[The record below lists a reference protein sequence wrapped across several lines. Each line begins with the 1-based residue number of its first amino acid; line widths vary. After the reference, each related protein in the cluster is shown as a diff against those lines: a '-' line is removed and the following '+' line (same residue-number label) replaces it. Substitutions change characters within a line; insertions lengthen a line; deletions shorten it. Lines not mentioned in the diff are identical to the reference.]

1 MNEWRGVLRP
11 AAVGL
16 AFLLSWGCGPK
27 VDFLNRE
34 PDFGYPALKQ
44 GGIAALG
51 AVTTQGSH
59 EDRRSLREPLS
70 QGLETALRGERRDL
84 AVLGI
89 NQILW
94 EIGDGFREDL
104 LDAFDRGGRLEQEDL
119 ALLDS
124 LVGDQARYVALA
136 RVEDQWISRDEA
148 EDQSEPDETKTTVTV
163 SLTIRVAFVVYDL
176 QSGRS
181 VWSAT
186 LTGSDKNSSTFTDK
200 DQGFWASLASAVLG
214 LDDHDDPSA
223 PNAAGT
229 LRKIFSKFAKELP
242 SED

>member
-1 MNEWRGVLRP
+1 MNAWRGALQP
-11 AAVGL
+11 AAVVL
-16 AFLLSWGCGPK
+16 AFLFTGGCGPK
-27 VDFLNRE
+27 VDFLHRE
-34 PDFGYPALKQ
+34 ADFGYPALKQ

-51 AVTTQGSH
+51 AVTTQGSP
-59 EDRRSLREPLS
+59 EDSRSLREPLS

-84 AVLGI
+84 MVLGV
-89 NQILW
+89 NQVLW

-104 LDAFDRGGRLEQEDL
+104 LDAFDRDGRLEQEDL

-148 EDQSEPDETKTTVTV
+148 EDESEPNETKTTVTV

-176 QSGRS
+176 QAARS

-200 DQGFWASLASAVLG
+200 EQGFWASLASAVLG
-214 LDDHDDPSA
+214 LDEHDDPSA

>member
-1 MNEWRGVLRP
+1 MNAWRGVLRS
-11 AAVGL
+11 AVVGL
-16 AFLLSWGCGPK
+16 AFLFTGGCGPR
-27 VDFLNRE
+27 VDFLHRE
-34 PDFGYPALKQ
+34 PDFGYPTLKQ

-51 AVTTQGSH
+51 GVTTQGSP
-59 EDRRSLREPLS
+59 EGRRSLREPLS

-84 AVLGI
+84 TVLGVD
-89 NQILW
+89 QVLW

-104 LDAFDRGGRLEQEDL
+104 LDAFDRDGGLEQEDL

-136 RVEDQWISRDEA
+136 RVEDQWITRDEA
-148 EDQSEPDETKTTVTV
+148 EDESEPNETKTTVTV

-176 QSGRS
+176 QAGRS

-200 DQGFWASLASAVLG
+200 EQGFWATLASAVLG

-242 SED
+242 SDD